1 MFDESKIEYIK
12 EKSSKAE
19 DILDRNRYRGNR
31 SPQQIP
37 EKYINRYLI
46 PVNKLNDDFKSILVK
61 NDLEKR
67 KFLQSHF
74 LNITD
79 NSFQLTS
86 LLYHLYYDNTESLEN
101 LHYIRYIVPNCNN
114 ELGLIWVIKLEWER
128 LGMIWNNHLIRSFDN
143 PNFSE
148 FAFGILNDFLQD
160 DFSFEQEM
168 EDWSDKYPKYDQELD
183 FYVSHLSDYLWFCC
197 VQNRFDEEKVKKIY
211 KNLGNKFKK
220 DNYHFTRGLIQ
231 KNKYSIKSVSEDMN
245 IKVHL
250 RDLQLYRESDK
261 NFIDGYFYNEN
272 QYYNGESVG
281 KIKPYPSKLHT
292 YLLNH
297 RQKRSKIEWR
307 KNEQQIRV
315 ELGLPKIGEQWVSE
329 TSIYYLVKKLLHKKN
344 VNVIHHYR
352 PKFLERKELDIYFE
366 YDGIKVG
373 IEYQGKQHFEPIDF
387 FGGVEG
393 FKDVQKRD
401 KDKKNQCEKNGINLI
416 YINYF
421 ENISEKLLI
430 NKLRTVLPSLF

>member
-128 LGMIWNNHLIRSFDN
+128 L
-143 PNFSE
+143 
-148 FAFGILNDFLQD
+148 
-160 DFSFEQEM
+160 
-168 EDWSDKYPKYDQELD
+168 
-183 FYVSHLSDYLWFCC
+183 
-197 VQNRFDEEKVKKIY
+197 
-211 KNLGNKFKK
+211 
-220 DNYHFTRGLIQ
+220 
-231 KNKYSIKSVSEDMN
+231 
-245 IKVHL
+245 
-250 RDLQLYRESDK
+250 
-261 NFIDGYFYNEN
+261 
-272 QYYNGESVG
+272 
-281 KIKPYPSKLHT
+281 
-292 YLLNH
+292 
-297 RQKRSKIEWR
+297 
-307 KNEQQIRV
+307 
-315 ELGLPKIGEQWVSE
+315 
-329 TSIYYLVKKLLHKKN
+329 
-344 VNVIHHYR
+344 
-352 PKFLERKELDIYFE
+352 
-366 YDGIKVG
+366 
-373 IEYQGKQHFEPIDF
+373 
-387 FGGVEG
+387 
-393 FKDVQKRD
+393 
-401 KDKKNQCEKNGINLI
+401 
-416 YINYF
+416 
-421 ENISEKLLI
+421 
-430 NKLRTVLPSLF
+430 